1 MPLGCSHGHNMSYH
15 LGQHTTCAK
24 HLLTSCLRDGTKL
37 STQGWANSAF
47 DRTCWRASPHGA
59 DISLQTKSLGNSD
72 AFTRNHMLRTCAFER
87 GWGRDKKCPCGV
99 PKVRAIFDTRLF
111 AWTPR
116 LEDGSHQH
124 SPKKS
129 EAPFRTRLTQTC
141 AILASD
147 FCWYIKFYNL
157 FHFVGLGSGCPD
169 F

>member
-1 MPLGCSHGHNMSYH
+1 MGPPRVHRGSTAGPPSPIHDRSVGQSWPKHGHNMSYH
-15 LGQHTTCAK
+15 VGQHTTCAK

-72 AFTRNHMLRTCAFER
+72 AFTRNHMLRTCAFEK

-111 AWTPR
+111 A
-116 LEDGSHQH
+116 
-124 SPKKS
+124 
-129 EAPFRTRLTQTC
+129 
-141 AILASD
+141 
-147 FCWYIKFYNL
+147 
-157 FHFVGLGSGCPD
+157 
-169 F
+169 

>member
-1 MPLGCSHGHNMSYH
+1 MSYH

-72 AFTRNHMLRTCAFER
+72 AFTRNHMLRTCAFEKGWGRDKKCPWANSAFDRTCWRASPHGADISLQTKPLGNSEAFTRNHMLRTCAFER

-111 AWTPR
+111 A
-116 LEDGSHQH
+116 
-124 SPKKS
+124 
-129 EAPFRTRLTQTC
+129 
-141 AILASD
+141 
-147 FCWYIKFYNL
+147 
-157 FHFVGLGSGCPD
+157 
-169 F
+169 